1 MIIKKKELM
10 KFILFCGIF
19 FSMCFYNFHL
29 HMKRYKES
37 GEKNEQKNIQKIK
50 KINISSDVMK
60 KIEEELAKINDD
72 MNEEDLT
79 TMFSVAKMN
88 YDKNPEIGIMYFEKL
103 AKYKPEALRYLA
115 DYYYEIKDYP
125 NYEKWEKLAIEKTQ
139 NSDEMYNFGLYFDE
153 KQNYGEAKKYYLMAV
168 EKNQKSAK
176 HNLALLYGKMREY
189 DKATELF
196 QELGFKDG
204 NGKYYTG
211 LYYKTK
217 KNYKKSEEIFNE
229 LIKEGNPDGYFGLY
243 LLYEAKGGL
252 KNKEKSFQF
261 LKKGAEMGEAKSA
274 FKLGHIYSTYYYK
287 HSNKTTEKYYSDL
300 SIKYYTIAANKGNTN
315 AMFNL
320 GLRYSTLE
328 DNENA
333 KKWFQNAL
341 KAGEKDAEI
350 ELKKLENKGK

>member
-1 MIIKKKELM
+1 M
-10 KFILFCGIF
+10 
-19 FSMCFYNFHL
+19 
-29 HMKRYKES
+29 
-37 GEKNEQKNIQKIK
+37 
-50 KINISSDVMK
+50 
-60 KIEEELAKINDD
+60 
-72 MNEEDLT
+72 
-79 TMFSVAKMN
+79 
-88 YDKNPEIGIMYFEKL
+88 
-103 AKYKPEALRYLA
+103 
-115 DYYYEIKDYP
+115 
-125 NYEKWEKLAIEKTQ
+125 
-139 NSDEMYNFGLYFDE
+139 
-153 KQNYGEAKKYYLMAV
+153 
-168 EKNQKSAK
+168 
-176 HNLALLYGKMREY
+176 
-189 DKATELF
+189 
-196 QELGFKDG
+196 
-204 NGKYYTG
+204 
-211 LYYKTK
+211 
-217 KNYKKSEEIFNE
+217 
-229 LIKEGNPDGYFGLY
+229 IKEGNPDGYFGLY

>member
-1 MIIKKKELM
+1 
-10 KFILFCGIF
+10 
-19 FSMCFYNFHL
+19 
-29 HMKRYKES
+29 
-37 GEKNEQKNIQKIK
+37 
-50 KINISSDVMK
+50 
-60 KIEEELAKINDD
+60 
-72 MNEEDLT
+72 
-79 TMFSVAKMN
+79 
-88 YDKNPEIGIMYFEKL
+88 
-103 AKYKPEALRYLA
+103 
-115 DYYYEIKDYP
+115 
-125 NYEKWEKLAIEKTQ
+125 
-139 NSDEMYNFGLYFDE
+139 MYNFGLYFDE

-176 HNLALLYGKMREY
+176 HNLALLYGKMGEY
-189 DKATELF
+189 DKATKLF

>member
-29 HMKRYKES
+29 HLKRYKENE
-37 GEKNEQKNIQKIK
+37 EKNEQKDIQKTK
-50 KINISSDVMK
+50 KININGDVMK
-60 KIEEELAKINDD
+60 KIEEELAKINDN
-72 MNEEDLT
+72 MNENDLT
-79 TMFSVAKMN
+79 TMLSIAKMN

-153 KQNYGEAKKYYLMAV
+153 KQNYGEAKKYYLMAA

-176 HNLALLYGKMREY
+176 HNLALLYGKMGEY
-189 DKATELF
+189 DKATKLF

-261 LKKGAEMGEAKSA
+261 LKKGAEMGEVKSA
-274 FKLGHIYSTYYYK
+274 YTLGLHYSSLEGHNNTY
-287 HSNKTTEKYYSDL
+287 KYYHEL
-300 SIKYYTIAANKGNTN
+300 AVKYYLIAANKGHKSS
-315 AMFNL
+315 MFNL
-320 GLRYSTLE
+320 GLAYEVLE
-328 DNENA
+328 NKENA
-333 KKWFQNAL
+333 KKWYKKASEVGDKEAL
-341 KAGEKDAEI
+341 K
-350 ELKKLENKGK
+350 ELKRLEREK